1 MIVISDTS
9 PICYLL
15 LIEQIELLPQLYT
28 EILIPTIVQQELSH
42 PRSPLIVQNWINNP
56 PKWLVVRGVN
66 VVDNSNLDGLDAGE
80 QAAII
85 LAEEQKADLLI
96 VDDALG
102 RKIAHSRGLKVTGLL
117 GVLNEAAQQNL
128 IDLPT
133 VIDRLQQTTFR
144 ASSQLIQ
151 LLLTANSQPIPPEG

>member
-15 LIEQIELLPQLYT
+15 LIGEIELLPQLYR

-42 PRSPLIVQNWINNP
+42 PRSPLIVRTWIDNSP
-56 PKWLVVRGVN
+56 EWLVIHSVN
-66 VVDNSNLDGLDAGE
+66 VIDNSNLDGLDAGE
-80 QAAII
+80 KASII
-85 LAEEQKADLLI
+85 LAEQQKADLLI
-96 VDDALG
+96 IDDGLG
-102 RKIAHSRGLKVTGLL
+102 RKIACSRGLKVTGLL

-151 LLLTANSQPIPPEG
+151 LVLTAKSGQIPPEV